1 MTYKQYWY
9 WLQNIPGI
17 GRKKTAALLQHFA
30 SPSGIYGAGEEE
42 LARVAGISKG
52 DVKNIITSR
61 NPEKIKED
69 FRQMEKK
76 GIGFVAAGEERFP
89 GRLRHIYDAPYGMYY
104 RGSLPP
110 ESKKAVAIVGARE
123 CSAYGR
129 EVAAWLGRE
138 LAEAGFLV
146 ISGLARGIDVCA
158 HRGALSVLGATYAVM
173 GCGID
178 TCYPPSHIETY
189 MQIMET
195 GGILSEYPVGTPAYP
210 GLFPERNRI
219 ISGLS
224 DGIIVVEAKE
234 RSGSLISAEL
244 ALEQGRDVF
253 AVPGRIKDAL
263 SAGTN
268 RLISQGAVPVTD
280 AGDVIE
286 YYGMERSRQSLEMKK
301 NNSLLEKEETMVYAS
316 LSLMPRH
323 IDEVAKECGLS
334 VTDTMKVLI
343 QMECEGLIRQDIP
356 CYYSKK
362 MLKGME

>member
-17 GRKKTAALLQHFA
+17 GRKKTAALLQNFA
-30 SPSGIYGAGEEE
+30 SPSDIFDAKEAE
-42 LARVAGISKG
+42 LVKIQGISRK

-61 NPEKIKED
+61 NPEKIRED
-69 FRQMEKK
+69 YRQMEKR
-76 GIGFVAAGEERFP
+76 GIGFVTAGEETFP
-89 GRLRHIYDAPYGMYY
+89 ERLRHIYDAPYSLYY
-104 RGSLPP
+104 RGSMPP
-110 ESKKAVAIVGARE
+110 DSKKAVAIVGARD
-123 CSAYGR
+123 CSPYGR
-129 EVAAWLGRE
+129 EVASCLGRE
-138 LAEAGFLV
+138 LANAGFLV

-158 HRGALSVLGATYAVM
+158 HKGALSALGATYAIM

-178 TCYPPSHIETY
+178 ICYPPSHIETY
-189 MQIMET
+189 MQIMGT

-280 AGDVIE
+280 VKDVIE
-286 YYGMERSRQSLEMKK
+286 YYGMELSVPCPEVKK

-343 QMECEGLIRQDIP
+343 QLECEGLIRQDIP

-362 MLKGME
+362 MLS

>member
-17 GRKKTAALLQHFA
+17 GRKKTAALLQDFA
-30 SPSGIYGAGEEE
+30 SPSGIYQAKEAE
-42 LARVAGISKG
+42 LIRTKGITKK
-52 DVKNIITSR
+52 DAKKIITSR
-61 NPEKIKED
+61 NPEKIKEEY
-69 FRQMEKK
+69 RKMRKK
-76 GIGFVAAGEERFP
+76 GIGFVAAGEEAFP
-89 GRLRHIYDAPYGMYY
+89 RRLQHIYDAPYSLYY
-104 RGSLPP
+104 RGSLP
-110 ESKKAVAIVGARE
+110 ENSQKAVAIVGARD

-129 EVAAWLGRE
+129 EVAACLGRE
-138 LAEAGFLV
+138 LAKAGFLV

-158 HRGALSVLGATYAVM
+158 HKGALSAQGKTYAVM

-178 TCYPPSHIETY
+178 ICYPASHIETY
-189 MQIMET
+189 MQIIGS
-195 GGILSEYPVGTPAYP
+195 GGILSEYPMGMPAYP

-253 AVPGRIKDAL
+253 AVPGRIGDAL

-268 RLISQGAVPVTD
+268 RLIGQGAVPVT
-280 AGDVIE
+280 GYKDVIE
-286 YYGMERSRQSLEMKK
+286 YYGMEMSMSCPEVKK

-334 VTDTMKVLI
+334 AACTMKVLI
-343 QMECEGLIRQDIP
+343 RLESEGLIRQDIP

-362 MLKGME
+362 MLS